1 MVFGLRTGFELGA
14 GAFRK
19 QVLRCSE
26 AVTGLEFET
35 LPAAEA
41 FVSDWTAS
49 LIDAG
54 RATPR
59 RAIWERATAGSP
71 LSPFLAR
78 SRSAPSQAER
88 PIDLRTLHFAQSDSF
103 LRFCRVTLFPAAI
116 NSAALDTRG

>member
-41 FVSDWTAS
+41 FVSDWNRFVDRAWPRAPE
-49 LIDAG
+49 AG
-54 RATPR
+54 DLGESYGRVAPL
-59 RAIWERATAGSP
+59 P
-71 LSPFLAR
+71 LS
-78 SRSAPSQAER
+78 S
-88 PIDLRTLHFAQSDSF
+88 
-103 LRFCRVTLFPAAI
+103 
-116 NSAALDTRG
+116 